1 MNRPSKTPDPA
12 SLRNRALAYLARR
25 EHSRAELAHKLLRT
39 GFDEAE
45 ITPLLDEFQL
55 QNWLSDQRYAESYI
69 ADHRAKA
76 GNIKLAHAL
85 RQRGVAEEIIDA
97 AMADRSENELARARA
112 IWHKK
117 YHTPPANLAET
128 ARHTRFLQSRGF
140 SLALIRQ
147 LFKLPQPESE

>member
-25 EHSRAELAHKLLRT
+25 EHSRAELVTKLVRA
-39 GFDEAE
+39 GFDEADVA
-45 ITPLLDEFQL
+45 PLLDEFQR

-76 GNIKLAHAL
+76 GNIKLVYAL
-85 RQRGVAEEIIDA
+85 RQRGVAEDIIEA
-97 AMADRSENELARARA
+97 AMNDRSEDELARART

-117 YHTPPANLAET
+117 YPAPPADLAET

-140 SLALIRQ
+140 SLTVIRQ
-147 LFKLPQPESE
+147 VLKQSLSE